1 MSGKKA
7 KKNKKAKI
15 GIEQI
20 AVCALLAAVSIVT
33 GKVYAI
39 NVTNSIRLSF
49 ENFPILLAGFYF
61 GPLAGI
67 AVGTVADVVG
77 CLLVGYAINPVI
89 TLGAALIGLCA
100 GIAGLLPIR
109 NRRVKVITAVVFPH
123 LIGSLIVK
131 TVGLALYYP
140 QPFLPLLGWRAL
152 TYTLI
157 CAAEATLLYI
167 LTGHRAFD
175 RELRRANG
183 AKK

>member
-1 MSGKKA
+1 MSDQQMKK
-7 KKNKKAKI
+7 KTQT
-15 GIEQI
+15 GIEHL
-20 AVCALLAAVSIVT
+20 AVCALLAAISIVM
-33 GKVYAI
+33 GKVYAL
-39 NVTNSIRLSF
+39 NLTNSIRLSF

-67 AVGTVADVVG
+67 AVGTVADIVG
-77 CLLVGYAINPVI
+77 CLLVGYAINPII
-89 TLGAALIGLCA
+89 TLGAASIGLCA

-109 NRRVKVITAVVFPH
+109 NRRFKVIVAVVFPH
-123 LIGSLIVK
+123 LIGSLAVK

-157 CAAEATLLYI
+157 SAAEATLLYI

-175 RELRRANG
+175 RELRRA
-183 AKK
+183 KKEKN